1 MENSAYEE
9 IQGRAR
15 PGLRGEGPWGGTRG
29 DTEQWKFPHVR
40 LRAGERKLL
49 IAKVVMLATTAM
61 FKHHYYGFA
70 GAKYQQRDRFEGY
83 MLYS

>member
-1 MENSAYEE
+1 M
-9 IQGRAR
+9 
-15 PGLRGEGPWGGTRG
+15 GT
-29 DTEQWKFPHVR
+29 HVR

-70 GAKYQQRDRFEGY
+70 GAKYQQRDGFEGNL
-83 MLYS
+83 LYG